1 MVDQGGGRKVEG
13 RINWRA
19 DVVFLAGEGFKLF
32 QCSII
37 NARGIFFSRFG
48 FLRGDRTR
56 VCSEI
61 NCQTGER
68 DKSLFKTAFNKSDP

>member
-48 FLRGDRTR
+48 FLRGDRNRHSR
-56 VCSEI
+56 VL
-61 NCQTGER
+61 R
-68 DKSLFKTAFNKSDP
+68 DKLPDG

>member
-56 VCSEI
+56 VYSEI
-61 NCQTGER
+61 NCQTAER